1 MNRSIA
7 VAVVVLV
14 LVLIVAMGWV
24 VRWRTSL
31 PPSPDS
37 VFNLSAATG
46 NIEPVGEPVPPNPTL
61 LAHGEWV
68 YRGLCIGCHGVA
80 GDGNGAV
87 WELADRYAPEHKLPR
102 KPRDFTEAVFKIR
115 STPSG
120 SFPTD
125 VDLFKSISRGLVADH
140 DMPSFK
146 FLPERDRWA
155 VVAYIKTLSPRWEE
169 EAEYQ
174 EDPVEIAEPPL
185 PDQAMLSAGKGV
197 YERMQCA
204 ECHGPL
210 GKGDGPSAPGLEDD
224 AGLPIKPRDFGDAAQ
239 FVGDNSPKGV
249 YQTFTTGL
257 DGTPMPSFSDFLDEQ
272 QRWQLVWYV
281 MSLRSDWDLY
291 GTRVAMLQERGE
303 DVALAALPPAAAAP
317 SASAKPEGVSSAAA
331 TTDGEDR
338 KATETAT
345 AASRVAAASPTGD
358 ASQPTD
364 GGAPAVDAGSGEVRK
379 EAASPRSSES
389 ETPVFMDKYRE
400 VEVSDGGTVQGK
412 VVFNGAVKKKTV
424 LPTKDKRVC
433 GGIRKEPLI
442 LVGGGGEVKDS
453 VVYLKGIGS
462 GKAWP
467 EMMTKVPVLDQKNC
481 RFQPH
486 VQVARQGSL
495 DIVNSDPVLHN
506 THGYYGKRTA
516 FNVALPEQ
524 DQKVTKVLKRPGTVK
539 VDCDAHGWMLG
550 WVQVVDSPYFFQ
562 TGEDGTF
569 SITDVPPGDYT
580 LVVWQEWLGDTEVPI
595 TVTAGETTAL
605 DVELTK

>member
-1 MNRSIA
+1 MNRAISLT
-7 VAVVVLV
+7 VVVLV
-14 LVLIVAMGWV
+14 LGLIVAMGWV
-24 VRWRTSL
+24 VRWRTNL
-31 PPSPDS
+31 PPNPDS

-46 NIEPVGEPVPPNPTL
+46 NIEPVGEPAPPNPTL

-68 YRGLCIGCHGVA
+68 YRGLCIGCHGIE

-87 WELADRYAPEHKLPR
+87 WELADQYAPEHKLPR

-125 VDLFKSISRGLVADH
+125 TDLFKSISRGLVADH

-155 VVAYIKTLSPRWEE
+155 VVAYIKTLSTRWEE

-185 PDQAMLSAGKGV
+185 PDGAMLAAGKEV
-197 YERMQCA
+197 YARMQCE

-210 GKGDGPSAPGLEDD
+210 GKGDGPSAPDLEDD
-224 AGLPIKPRDFGDAAQ
+224 AGLPIEPRDFSDAAQ
-239 FVGDNSPKGV
+239 FVGDSSPKGV

-257 DGTPMPSFSDFLDEQ
+257 DGTPMPSFADFLDEQ

-281 MSLRSDWDLY
+281 MSLRPDWDLY
-291 GTRVAMLQERGE
+291 ATRVAMLQERGE
-303 DVALAALPPAAAAP
+303 DVALAALPVAAAQAAVPSTPAP
-317 SASAKPEGVSSAAA
+317 AQQEGASSAAA
-331 TTDGEDR
+331 VEEAG
-338 KATETAT
+338 TAT
-345 AASRVAAASPTGD
+345 GAAASQAAA
-358 ASQPTD
+358 ASQSA
-364 GGAPAVDAGSGEVRK
+364 GAGAPAAGSGEGQE
-379 EAASPRSSES
+379 EAA
-389 ETPVFMDKYRE
+389 TPVFMGSYEE
-400 VEVSDGGTVQGK
+400 VEVSGGGIVQGK

-424 LPTKDKRVC
+424 LPTKDKQVC

-442 LVGGGGEVKDS
+442 LVGDGGAVRDS
-453 VVYLKGIGS
+453 VVYLKGIES

-467 EMMTKVPVLDQKNC
+467 EMMTKTPVLDQKSC

-486 VQVARQGSL
+486 VQVVRQGSL

-550 WVQVVDSPYFFQ
+550 WVQVVDNPYFFQ
-562 TGEDGTF
+562 TGEDGAF
-569 SITDVPPGDYT
+569 SITDVPPGEYT
-580 LVVWQEWLGDTEVPI
+580 LVVWQEWLGDTEIPI
-595 TVTAGETTAL
+595 TVKAGETTAL

>member
-1 MNRSIA
+1 MNRAISL
-7 VAVVVLV
+7 AVVVLV
-14 LVLIVAMGWV
+14 LGLIVAMGWV
-24 VRWRTSL
+24 VQWRTNL
-31 PPSPDS
+31 PPNPDS

-46 NIEPVGEPVPPNPTL
+46 NIEPVGEPAPPNPTL
-61 LAHGEWV
+61 LKHGEWV

-87 WELADRYAPEHKLPR
+87 WELADQYSPEHKLPR

-125 VDLFKSISRGLVADH
+125 TDLFKSISRGLVADH
-140 DMPSFK
+140 DMPAFK

-155 VVAYIKTLSPRWEE
+155 VVAYIKTLSPRWED

-174 EDPVEIAEPPL
+174 EDPVSIAEPPL
-185 PDQAMLSAGKGV
+185 PDHAMLAAGKDV
-197 YERMQCA
+197 YARMQCA

-224 AGLPIKPRDFGDAAQ
+224 AGLPIVPRDFSDATQ

-291 GTRVAMLQERGE
+291 AARASLLRERGE
-303 DVALAALPPAAAAP
+303 DVALAALPVAAAQAAPPAAP
-317 SASAKPEGVSSAAA
+317 SAAGQQEGVSPAA
-331 TTDGEDR
+331 TDTSQSAD
-338 KATETAT
+338 
-345 AASRVAAASPTGD
+345 ASQSADVSQAAAASQSTGD
-358 ASQPTD
+358 GQ
-364 GGAPAVDAGSGEVRK
+364 E
-379 EAASPRSSES
+379 EAA
-389 ETPVFMDKYRE
+389 TPVFLGSYE
-400 VEVSDGGTVQGK
+400 EIEVSDGGAVQGK

-424 LPTKDKRVC
+424 LPTKDKQVC

-442 LVGGGGEVKDS
+442 LVGDGGAVEDS
-453 VVYLKGIGS
+453 VVYLKGIES

-467 EMMTKVPVLDQKNC
+467 EMMTKVPVLDQKSC

-550 WVQVVDSPYFFQ
+550 WVQVVDNPYFFQ
-562 TGEDGTF
+562 TGEDGAF

-595 TVTAGETTAL
+595 TVKAGETTAL

>member
-1 MNRSIA
+1 MNRAISL
-7 VAVVVLV
+7 AVVVLV
-14 LVLIVAMGWV
+14 LGLIVAMGWV
-24 VRWRTSL
+24 VQWRTNL
-31 PPSPDS
+31 PPNPDS

-46 NIEPVGEPVPPNPTL
+46 NIEPVGEPAPPNPTFL
-61 LAHGEWV
+61 KHGEWV

-87 WELADRYAPEHKLPR
+87 WELADQYSPEHKLPR

-125 VDLFKSISRGLVADH
+125 TDLFKSISRGLVADH
-140 DMPSFK
+140 DMPAFK

-155 VVAYIKTLSPRWEE
+155 VVAYIKTLSPRWED

-174 EDPVEIAEPPL
+174 EDPVSIAEPPL
-185 PDQAMLSAGKGV
+185 PDHAMLAAGKDV
-197 YERMQCA
+197 YARMQCA

-224 AGLPIKPRDFGDAAQ
+224 AGLPIVPRDFSDATQ

-291 GTRVAMLQERGE
+291 AARASLLRERGE
-303 DVALAALPPAAAAP
+303 DVALAALPVAAAQAAPPAAP
-317 SASAKPEGVSSAAA
+317 SAAGQQEGVSSAA
-331 TTDGEDR
+331 TDTSQSAD
-338 KATETAT
+338 
-345 AASRVAAASPTGD
+345 ASQAAAASQSAGASQSTGD
-358 ASQPTD
+358 
-364 GGAPAVDAGSGEVRK
+364 VRE
-379 EAASPRSSES
+379 EAA
-389 ETPVFMDKYRE
+389 TPVFLGSYE
-400 VEVSDGGTVQGK
+400 EIEVSDGGIVQGK

-424 LPTKDKRVC
+424 LPTKDKQIC

-442 LVGGGGEVKDS
+442 LVGDGGAVEDS
-453 VVYLKGIGS
+453 VVYLKGIES

-467 EMMTKVPVLDQKNC
+467 EMMTKVPVLDQKSC

-550 WVQVVDSPYFFQ
+550 WVQVVDNPYFFQ
-562 TGEDGTF
+562 TGEDGAF
-569 SITDVPPGDYT
+569 SINDVPPGDYT
-580 LVVWQEWLGDTEVPI
+580 LVVWQEWLGDTEIPI
-595 TVTAGETTAL
+595 TVKAGETTAL

>member
-1 MNRSIA
+1 M
-7 VAVVVLV
+7 VVLV
-14 LVLIVAMGWV
+14 LGLIVAMGWV
-24 VRWRTSL
+24 VQWRTNL
-31 PPSPDS
+31 PPNPDS

-46 NIEPVGEPVPPNPTL
+46 NIEPVGAPAPPNPTL
-61 LAHGEWV
+61 LKHGEWV
-68 YRGLCIGCHGVA
+68 YRGLCIGCHGID

-87 WELADRYAPEHKLPR
+87 WELADRYSPEHKLPR

-125 VDLFKSISRGLVADH
+125 TDLFKSISRGLVADH
-140 DMPSFK
+140 DMPAFK

-155 VVAYIKTLSPRWEE
+155 VVAYIKTLSPRWED

-174 EDPVEIAEPPL
+174 EDPVSIAEPPL
-185 PDQAMLSAGKGV
+185 PDHAMLAAGKDV
-197 YERMQCA
+197 YARMQCA

-224 AGLPIKPRDFGDAAQ
+224 AGLPIVPRDFSDAAQ

-291 GTRVAMLQERGE
+291 AARVSLLRERGE
-303 DVALAALPPAAAAP
+303 DVALAALPVAAAQAAPPAAP
-317 SASAKPEGVSSAAA
+317 SATGQQEGVSSAA
-331 TTDGEDR
+331 TDTSQS
-338 KATETAT
+338 A
-345 AASRVAAASPTGD
+345 D
-358 ASQPTD
+358 ASQVAVASQSA
-364 GGAPAVDAGSGEVRK
+364 GASQSTGDVRE
-379 EAASPRSSES
+379 EAA
-389 ETPVFMDKYRE
+389 TPVFLGSYEEIE
-400 VEVSDGGTVQGK
+400 VNDGGIVQGK

-424 LPTKDKRVC
+424 LPTKDKQVC

-442 LVGGGGEVKDS
+442 LVGDGGAVEDS
-453 VVYLKGIGS
+453 VVYLKGIQS

-467 EMMTKVPVLDQKNC
+467 EMMTTVPVLDQKSC

-550 WVQVVDSPYFFQ
+550 WVQVVDNPYFFQ
-562 TGEDGTF
+562 TGEDGAF

-580 LVVWQEWLGDTEVPI
+580 LVVWQEWLGDTETPI
-595 TVTAGETTAL
+595 TVEAGETTAL

>member
-1 MNRSIA
+1 M
-7 VAVVVLV
+7 VVLV
-14 LVLIVAMGWV
+14 LGLVVATSWM
-24 VRWRTSL
+24 VRLRTGM
-31 PPSPDS
+31 PPHPDS

-46 NIEPVGEPVPPNPTL
+46 NIEPVGAPAPPNPTL
-61 LAHGEWV
+61 LKHGEWV
-68 YRGLCIGCHGVA
+68 YRGLCIGCHGID

-87 WELADRYAPEHKLPR
+87 WELADQYSPEHKLPR

-125 VDLFKSISRGLVADH
+125 TDLFKSISRGLVADH
-140 DMPSFK
+140 DMPAFK

-155 VVAYIKTLSPRWEE
+155 VVAYIKTLSPRWED

-174 EDPVEIAEPPL
+174 EDPVSIAEPPL
-185 PDQAMLSAGKGV
+185 PDHAMLTAGKDV
-197 YERMQCA
+197 YARMQCA

-224 AGLPIKPRDFGDAAQ
+224 AGLPIVPRDFSDATQ

-291 GTRVAMLQERGE
+291 AARASLLRERGE
-303 DVALAALPPAAAAP
+303 DVALAALPVAAAQAAPPAAP
-317 SASAKPEGVSSAAA
+317 SAAGQQEGVPSAA
-331 TTDGEDR
+331 TTDTSQSADVSQ
-338 KATETAT
+338 A
-345 AASRVAAASPTGD
+345 AAASQSAGASQSTGD
-358 ASQPTD
+358 
-364 GGAPAVDAGSGEVRK
+364 VRE
-379 EAASPRSSES
+379 EAA
-389 ETPVFMDKYRE
+389 TPVFLGSYEEIE
-400 VEVSDGGTVQGK
+400 VNDGGGVQGK

-424 LPTKDKRVC
+424 LPTKDKQVC

-442 LVGGGGEVKDS
+442 LVGGGGAVEDS
-453 VVYLKGIGS
+453 VVYLKGIES

-467 EMMTKVPVLDQKNC
+467 EMMTKVPVLDQKSC

-550 WVQVVDSPYFFQ
+550 WVQVVDNPYFFQ
-562 TGEDGTF
+562 TGEDGAF

-580 LVVWQEWLGDTEVPI
+580 LVVWQEWLGDTEIPI
-595 TVTAGETTAL
+595 TIEAGETTAL